1 MMFGSW
7 LRVSSVWKSY
17 DLQLELQQLK
27 LLWLAGPPVNPTHD
41 EQNERLVPFLSPKEA
56 VRMSERITGTVK
68 WFNSGKG
75 YGFIQV
81 PEGNDVFV
89 HYTAIQAEGFRTL
102 EEGQEVEF
110 TIVQGPKGP
119 QAADVTLV

>member
-17 DLQLELQQLK
+17 DLQLELQQLE
-27 LLWLAGPPVNPTHD
+27 LFWLAGPSVNPTHD
-41 EQNERLVPFLSPKEA
+41 EQSEHLVPFFSPKEA

-75 YGFIQV
+75 YGFIQRE
-81 PEGNDVFV
+81 EGPDVFV
-89 HYTAIQAEGFRTL
+89 HYTAIQSEGFRTL
-102 EEGQEVEF
+102 EEGQQVEF
-110 TIVQGPKGP
+110 SIVEGPKGP